1 MPERRR
7 GTQRRT
13 TRTRITAL
21 DVAKAAGVS
30 TATVS
35 RAMQR
40 DGMVSQATRE
50 KVLEIA
56 ASLRYHPNNI
66 ARGLAR
72 RQNSLIGVVV
82 GDITNPFYPDV
93 IERLSRRL
101 TNAGLHTMLINM
113 VDGAD
118 MEETLSPLLQ
128 YQVKAAVFVAAPY
141 TSDAC
146 DICRSHHIPCF
157 LLNRYV
163 QRRDITSVT
172 CDNLAGGRL
181 VAELLI
187 NAGHRKLAYISGRP
201 DTSTNQDRA
210 KGFFDALRERGHGPC
225 IVEPGGTYS
234 YEAGYKAALRLI
246 GAQHNIDAVFCAND
260 IVALG
265 ALDALRHALGLKV
278 PNDISLIGFD
288 DIAAASWPAYD
299 LTTIRQPLER
309 MIDVLVSAIL
319 RGDAAESG
327 RKPSL
332 VAIPG
337 ELVARSS
344 ARLSERPTAAA
355 LRVRASGAEIDRL

>member
-1 MPERRR
+1 M
-7 GTQRRT
+7 
-13 TRTRITAL
+13 

-40 DGMVSQATRE
+40 DGIVSQETRE
-50 KVLEIA
+50 KILEIA
-56 ASLRYHPNNI
+56 ASLRYRPNNI

-82 GDITNPFYPDV
+82 GDITNPFYPEV
-93 IERLSRRL
+93 IERLTKRL
-101 TNAGLHTMLINM
+101 TNAGLHTMLVNM
-113 VDGAD
+113 VDGVGI
-118 MEETLSPLLQ
+118 EETLSPLLQ
-128 YQVKAAVFVAAPY
+128 YQVRAAVFVAAPY

-146 DICRSHHIPCF
+146 DICRSHHIPSF

-187 NAGHRKLAYISGRP
+187 NAGHRKVAYISGRP
-201 DTSTNQDRA
+201 DTSTNRDRQR
-210 KGFFDALRERGHGPC
+210 GFLDALKERGCGPC
-225 IVEPGGTYS
+225 VIEPGGTYT

-246 GAQHNIDAVFCAND
+246 RAQHDIDAVFCAND

-265 ALDALRHALGLKV
+265 ALDAMRHALSLKV
-278 PNDISLIGFD
+278 PNDISVIGFD

-319 RGDAAESG
+319 RGDAADSDK
-327 RKPSL
+327 KPSL
-332 VAIPG
+332 IVIPG

-344 ARLSERPTAAA
+344 ARLSERPAASVLTTDA
-355 LRVRASGAEIDRL
+355 GTDRL